1 MSMTITDPTTGEL
14 VEVFARECG
23 DYVDMIVR
31 ADTHGY
37 WRNVAE
43 DWGLIDADE
52 NPMLGVTI
60 DPIGPVE
67 TTPAVFDA
75 LGAVV
80 TPAITDNRH
89 HLNLRVA
96 TDFNWR
102 PFASKWTQDGS
113 ATVSNASE
121 NGKRFYRV
129 TLIDPDTISTPSRVF
144 L

>member
-1 MSMTITDPTTGEL
+1 MTITDPTTGEL

-75 LGAVV
+75 LGAVI
-80 TPAITDNRH
+80 TAAIIDNRY

>member
-75 LGAVV
+75 LGAV
-80 TPAITDNRH
+80 ITAASIDNRY

-113 ATVSNASE
+113 ATMSNASE

>member
-1 MSMTITDPTTGEL
+1 MSMTVTDPATGEP

-23 DYVDMIVR
+23 GYIDMIVR
-31 ADTHGY
+31 ADAHGY

-52 NPMLGVTI
+52 NAMPGVTI

-80 TPAITDNRH
+80 TPAITDNRY
-89 HLNLRVA
+89 HLNLRVSA
-96 TDFNWR
+96 DFDWQ
-102 PFASKWTQDGS
+102 PFAVKWTQDGT
-113 ATVSNASE
+113 ATAPNNSE
-121 NGKRFYRV
+121 DGRRFYRV
-129 TLIDPDTISTPSRVF
+129 TLIDPDTITSPARVM

>member
-75 LGAVV
+75 LGAVI
-80 TPAITDNRH
+80 TAAIIDNRY

-113 ATVSNASE
+113 ATMSNASE

-129 TLIDPDTISTPSRVF
+129 TLLDPDTISTPSRVF

>member
-1 MSMTITDPTTGEL
+1 MSMTVIDPATGEP
-14 VEVFARECG
+14 VEVFARDCG
-23 DYVDMIVR
+23 GYIDMIVR

-52 NPMLGVTI
+52 NAMPGVTI

-67 TTPAVFDA
+67 TTPAIFDA
-75 LGAVV
+75 LGALI
-80 TPAITDNRH
+80 TPAVADNRY
-89 HLNLRVA
+89 HLNLRVSA
-96 TDFNWR
+96 DFNWQ

-113 ATVSNASE
+113 ATMSNASE

-129 TLIDPDTISTPSRVF
+129 TLVDPDTISTPSRVF

>member
-31 ADTHGY
+31 ADTHGH

-75 LGAVV
+75 LGAVI
-80 TPAITDNRH
+80 TAAIIDNRY

-113 ATVSNASE
+113 ATMSNASE